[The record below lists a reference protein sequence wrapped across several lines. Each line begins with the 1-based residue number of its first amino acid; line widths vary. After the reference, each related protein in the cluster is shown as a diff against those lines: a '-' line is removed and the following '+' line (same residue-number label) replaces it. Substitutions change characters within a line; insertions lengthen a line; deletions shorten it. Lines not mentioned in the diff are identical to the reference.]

1 MIDIITDSANF
12 IIRAAAF
19 ADTRQM
25 AEIAGGDTTARSLAA
40 WMDDDSAHAAWHVAE
55 DMGGALL
62 GFQRIGA
69 IADFAAGLCEIATFL
84 HKSAPLAAGSRLF
97 TATADAARLLGYGWI
112 DARIG
117 VGNESARIYY
127 QSQGFR
133 LTGEAGAQVVMRY
146 DLD

>member
-1 MIDIITDSANF
+1 MIDIITDSANWKV
-12 IIRAAAF
+12 RAATF

-25 AEIAGGDTTARSLAA
+25 AEIAGGETTARSLAE
-40 WMDDDSAHAAWHVAE
+40 WMDDGSAYAAWHVAE
-55 DMGGALL
+55 DTRGALL

-69 IADFAAGLCEIATFL
+69 TADYADGYCEIATFL
-84 HKSAPLAAGSRLF
+84 HKNAPLSVGSRLF
-97 TATADAARLLGYGWI
+97 EATARAARLLGYDWI

-117 VGNESARIYY
+117 VGNEGARIYY

-133 LTGEAGAQVVMRY
+133 LFGETCAQVVMRY